1 MNVNRRLLYGG
12 VFLVAA
18 GAVMLAAQGDAVD
31 GDVVAQALR
40 LWPVLVIALGIGLLL
55 RRTRFGLAGGMLAAA
70 VPGLLLGGAVVAAP
84 QIGPECREMQPA
96 SFATRQGTFDGPASV
111 DLTLACGDLSVT
123 TAPGAG
129 WHLEAGNAKGPA
141 PEVDISADRLRVAS
155 SSLDRVFGPFRSS
168 DVWRLWLPVA
178 NTLDLAAEVSAGHGR
193 FDLAG
198 ARIGTMRLVV
208 NAGEARVDL
217 SKATVAHLSMT
228 VRAASVALD
237 LPVGQDLGADF
248 SVDAGSLR
256 ICAASELGLRIR
268 HEGVLGSTNYT
279 GLVRSG
285 EVWESPGY
293 SMANHHA
300 DVTITANVGS
310 VDVNP
315 MGGCQ

>member
-1 MNVNRRLLYGG
+1 MNVNRRLLYWG
-12 VFLVAA
+12 VFLVTA
-18 GAVMLAAQGDAVD
+18 GAVLLVAQSDAVG

-55 RRTRFGLAGGMLAAA
+55 RRTRFGLAGGLLAAA

-84 QIGPECREMQPA
+84 QIGPQCRDMQRA
-96 SFATRQGTFDGPASV
+96 TFATRQGTFDGPASV
-111 DLTLACGDLSVT
+111 NLTLACGDMSVT
-123 TAPGAG
+123 TAAG
-129 WHLEAGNAKGPA
+129 SGWQLAAGNATGPA
-141 PEVDISADRLRVAS
+141 ATVDVSADRLSVAS
-155 SSLDRVFGPFRSS
+155 SSLDRVFGRFRGS
-168 DVWRLWLPVA
+168 DVWRLSLPVS
-178 NTLDLAAEVSAGHGR
+178 NTLDLTAEISAGRGR

-198 ARIGTMRLVV
+198 ARIGKMRLVV
-208 NAGEARVDL
+208 NAGDARVDL
-217 SKATVAHLSMT
+217 ARAAVAHLSMT

-237 LPVGQDLGADF
+237 LPVDQDLNADF

-256 ICAASELGLRIR
+256 ICAAGELGLRIR
-268 HEGVLGSTNYT
+268 HEGMLGSTNCT